1 MTIHDMWVF
10 IERLRYSE
18 MVCIKSKKKERK
30 KVKKKE
36 KKKTQKNKK

>member
-36 KKKTQKNKK
+36 KRKKENPEK